1 MVMSKIIL
9 WIKRTGITLV
19 ISAAIAVFSQGLM
32 MVPFASASLPSG
44 SLNINE
50 LVGNGTSATA
60 TDGASS
66 TGAVLEYPTSA
77 VVNNSGNIY
86 VADSQAGE
94 LDFVP
99 DKTGTYYGQ
108 SMTAGDIYVIAGG
121 SSAQPA
127 SGLLATSIK
136 ASSLNSVAVDGSG
149 NVYIADADDD
159 IIGFIPNTNGTYFGQ
174 TMKADYFYIIAGQVT
189 VVGNPNPGTLA
200 TNTDLNGPSVV
211 NLGSNGVYIVSNSE
225 EVNFIPFTNGSYYGQ
240 SMTANYI
247 YKLAGT
253 AGAAG
258 NPTSGTLATST
269 DLNGPDGVA
278 VDSNGDIVIG
288 DHYANEV
295 NFIPATTGTYYGQS
309 MTADYIYT
317 LTSSVNQPADVAIDG
332 SGNIFIANTA
342 SNEIDLIPVTTGTY
356 YGQSMTAN
364 SLYVIAGDGTG
375 GLSGNGS
382 SSTSAEL
389 NGPVGVS
396 LGSSGIF
403 YIADSNNHEV
413 RVVAPPPTFT
423 SAASGTLTY
432 GSAGSITITTT
443 GEPTNNITESGTLPG
458 GVSFVNNNN
467 DTATISGTPT
477 STGTFNITLT
487 ASNSDGSA
495 NQSFT
500 LTVNKASQ
508 TISITSTAPSETY
521 GSTTNYT
528 PTATATSGLS
538 VTFTIDSSS
547 TSGTCSIASG
557 VVSFASAGTC
567 VIDANQSGNSD
578 YLAAAQVQQSV
589 TVNKESQTI
598 TFTSTAPSETYGS
611 TTNYTPAATATSGLS
626 VTFTIDS
633 SSTSGTCSIASGVVS
648 FSAAGTCVIDANQ
661 SGNSNYLAA
670 AQVQQSVTVNKESQT
685 ISITSTAPSET
696 YGSLTSY
703 TPTATATSGLSVTF
717 SIDATSTPGTCSI
730 SGGVVTFS
738 TAGTCVI
745 DANQSGNSDY
755 LAAPQVQQS
764 VTVNEESQTISIT
777 STAPS
782 ETYGSTTNYTPAATA
797 TSGLSVTFSID
808 ATSTPGTCSITSG
821 VVSFS
826 SPGNCVIDANQS
838 GNSDYAAA
846 PQVQQYVTV
855 FKESQTISITS
866 TAPSET
872 YGSLTSYTPTA
883 TATSGLSVTFTI
895 DSSSTSGTCSIASGV
910 VSFSSPGTCVIDAN
924 QSGNSNYAAA
934 LQVQQTVTVNEE
946 SQTISIT
953 STAPS
958 ESYGS
963 LTSYTPTATA
973 TSGLSVTFTI
983 DASSTAG
990 TCSIASGVVSFSS
1003 PGNCVID
1010 ANQSG
1015 NSNYAAAPQ
1024 VQQVIIVAKES
1035 QTISITST
1043 APSETYGSL
1052 TSYTPTAT
1060 ATSTLTVTFTID
1072 SSSTA
1077 GTCSIASGVVSFSA
1091 AGTCVIDANQSG
1103 NSDYAAAP
1111 QVQQV
1116 ITVAKESQT
1125 ISITSTAPS
1134 ETYGSLTSYTP
1145 TATATST
1152 LSVTFTI
1159 DATST
1164 PGTCSISGGVV
1175 SFSAAGTCVIDANQS
1190 GNSDYAPA
1198 PQAQQVIGVN
1208 KSTQTISFTSTAPSE
1223 TYGSLTSYTPTATA
1237 TSTLSVTFTIDA
1249 SSTTGTCSIASGVVS
1264 FSSPG
1269 TCVIDA
1275 NQSGNSDYAAAP
1287 QVQQSITVDQE
1298 SQTIS
1303 ITSSAPSETYGS
1315 TTNYTPAAT
1324 ATSGLSVIFSI
1335 DPLSGSICSI
1345 SGGVVSFTS
1354 GGKCIVE
1361 ANQSGNSDYAAAPQ
1375 VQQSITV
1382 DQESQTISFT
1392 SGAPLGAT
1400 AGGASYTPTATATSA
1415 LSVTFSIDPLSGS
1428 ICSISGGVVSFTS
1441 GGTCVVDANQSGNS
1455 DYAAAPQVQQVIT
1468 VAKESQTISITSTAP
1483 SETYGSTTNYTP
1495 TATATSGLSVT
1506 FTIDPSSTAGTCSI
1520 TSGVVSFSNPGS
1532 CIIDANQSG
1541 NSDYS
1546 AATQVEQ
1553 SVVVE
1558 QKSQTISFTST
1569 APSET
1574 YGSTTNYTPTATA
1587 TSGLSVVFSI
1597 NIVSASICSISGGV
1611 VSFTSGGTCIIDAN
1625 QSGNSDYSAAT
1636 QVEQSVVVEQ
1646 KSQTISFTST
1656 APSETYGSTTNY
1668 TPTATATSGLSAL
1681 FTIDSSSTSGTCS
1694 ISGGIV
1700 TFTAGGTCVIDAN
1713 QSGNND
1719 YLAASEVQQVVTVG
1733 KESQTVSFT
1742 SSVPSDATAGG
1753 ASYTPTATATS
1764 GLGVT
1769 FTIDASSTSG
1779 TCSIASGAVS
1789 FSSPGTCIIDANQAG
1804 NNDYLVAPQMQQV
1817 VSVITGTVPGTP
1829 SDINTVYGA
1838 DSLNFSWNAPSN
1850 NGGLPISDYNV
1861 SVKDLTTGTVSQS
1874 VEAYSTSYDATSL
1887 TPGDL
1892 YQVSVAAV
1900 NSAGASAPV
1909 TSDTYE
1915 AAQVTASSG
1924 ATWSGVAVSSNQG
1937 ITVGNNTPGSSSIS
1951 ATASSGTGTLA
1962 VSDYPSSPFPK
1973 LPNIAGSK
1981 FFATNLSSQETFG
1994 NVSVEICGVQ
2004 SGGSV
2009 KWWNPA
2015 TQTLETPSDITSLG
2029 NGCFE
2034 INTNSTSIPNVQGLI
2049 GGTFV
2054 SIPPGSSAVF
2064 GNSGNSGY
2072 QSSSGEVPA
2081 SKVTVSKNLAVI
2093 RKGEAL
2099 DATLTCQGPIACVG
2113 KITILLPEKV
2123 KKRIKGNLR
2132 MRVEQL
2138 AVSRGSFNITS
2149 GRSKVIRYRST
2160 SLGKKVIGFDIAH
2173 HIKLK
2178 QARFIITLIKSQA
2191 SQVSLYYPHLD
2202 VLARLIVPTG
2212 RKKIISLR
2220 ADCAAQFTCNERA
2233 LLLVKVQVGKKV
2245 KWLPLAHGVFRLQ
2258 GGQIKNISMYLTKYG
2273 ITVFK
2278 SIPVTKKKRTFA
2290 TLDLLGNLKM
2300 KRSVLL
2306 FKK

>member
-557 VVSFASAGTC
+557 VVSFSSPGTC
-567 VIDANQSGNSD
+567 VIDANQSGNSN
-578 YLAAAQVQQSV
+578 YSAAAQVQQSV

-661 SGNSNYLAA
+661 SGNS
-670 AQVQQSVTVNKESQT
+670 
-685 ISITSTAPSET
+685 
-696 YGSLTSY
+696 
-703 TPTATATSGLSVTF
+703 
-717 SIDATSTPGTCSI
+717 
-730 SGGVVTFS
+730 
-738 TAGTCVI
+738 
-745 DANQSGNSDY
+745 
-755 LAAPQVQQS
+755 
-764 VTVNEESQTISIT
+764 
-777 STAPS
+777 
-782 ETYGSTTNYTPAATA
+782 
-797 TSGLSVTFSID
+797 
-808 ATSTPGTCSITSG
+808 
-821 VVSFS
+821 
-826 SPGNCVIDANQS
+826 
-838 GNSDYAAA
+838 DYAAA
-846 PQVQQYVTV
+846 PQ
-855 FKESQTISITS
+855 
-866 TAPSET
+866 
-872 YGSLTSYTPTA
+872 L
-883 TATSGLSVTFTI
+883 
-895 DSSSTSGTCSIASGV
+895 
-910 VSFSSPGTCVIDAN
+910 
-924 QSGNSNYAAA
+924 
-934 LQVQQTVTVNEE
+934 
-946 SQTISIT
+946 
-953 STAPS
+953 
-958 ESYGS
+958 
-963 LTSYTPTATA
+963 
-973 TSGLSVTFTI
+973 
-983 DASSTAG
+983 
-990 TCSIASGVVSFSS
+990 
-1003 PGNCVID
+1003 
-1010 ANQSG
+1010 
-1015 NSNYAAAPQ
+1015 
-1024 VQQVIIVAKES
+1024 
-1035 QTISITST
+1035 
-1043 APSETYGSL
+1043 
-1052 TSYTPTAT
+1052 
-1060 ATSTLTVTFTID
+1060 
-1072 SSSTA
+1072 
-1077 GTCSIASGVVSFSA
+1077 
-1091 AGTCVIDANQSG
+1091 
-1103 NSDYAAAP
+1103 
-1111 QVQQV
+1111 QQV

-1125 ISITSTAPS
+1125 ISI
-1134 ETYGSLTSYTP
+1134 
-1145 TATATST
+1145 
-1152 LSVTFTI
+1152 
-1159 DATST
+1159 
-1164 PGTCSISGGVV
+1164 
-1175 SFSAAGTCVIDANQS
+1175 
-1190 GNSDYAPA
+1190 
-1198 PQAQQVIGVN
+1198 
-1208 KSTQTISFTSTAPSE
+1208 TSTAPSE

-1400 AGGASYTPTATATSA
+1400 AGGASYTPTATATSG